1 MSQAKLLYIIIIVY
15 IISIIVVNIIFVI
28 SAPAGFFPETFKF
41 IELTTL
47 LDIKTSSDKRCHFQ
61 IQGRPVRR
69 QLLKCNRE
77 LIYGTE

>member
-15 IISIIVVNIIFVI
+15 IISIILVNIIFVI
-28 SAPAGFFPETFKF
+28 SAPAGCVPETFKF

-47 LDIKTSSDKRCHFQ
+47 LDIKMSQQCHFQ

-69 QLLKCNRE
+69 QL
-77 LIYGTE
+77 

>member
-28 SAPAGFFPETFKF
+28 SAPAGCVPETFKF

-47 LDIKTSSDKRCHFQ
+47 LDIKMSQQCHFQ